1 MTYKCDT
8 FLFMELLEKKS
19 VTIHDRLYGLKEYFF
34 QLTRISSYNVL
45 GVYFSKK
52 ISNLTTLCEKPKL
65 FFHRFQSMGR
75 EKLPCISLSAINFV

>member
-45 GVYFSKK
+45 GVYITFLRK
-52 ISNLTTLCEKPKL
+52 
-65 FFHRFQSMGR
+65 
-75 EKLPCISLSAINFV
+75 